1 MWIARGEDG
10 QASVEL
16 VALLPV
22 IAGIALLAWQAL
34 MAGEAWWLAGSA
46 AREAARA
53 SALGTDPRPAAAG
66 VLPAALRRGL
76 RVGAAGEGGGSVRG
90 PVASVLGALRVG
102 SVTVR
107 ARMDRRSCPAAT
119 AASPL
124 SSCWACCRC

>member
-53 SALGTDPRPAAAG
+53 SALGADPRPAAAG

-76 RVGAAGEGGGSVRG
+76 RGRAGGEDGVAGRVRV
-90 PVASVLGALRVG
+90 PAVRGALRVG

-107 ARMDRRSCPAAT
+107 ARMERQS
-119 AASPL
+119 
-124 SSCWACCRC
+124 